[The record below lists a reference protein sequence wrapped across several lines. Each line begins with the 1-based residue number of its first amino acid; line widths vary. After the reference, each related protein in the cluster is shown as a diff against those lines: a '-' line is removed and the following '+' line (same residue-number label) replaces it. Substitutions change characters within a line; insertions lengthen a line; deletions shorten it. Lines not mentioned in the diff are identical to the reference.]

1 MTSEKPSFAFLHC
14 PAIISKVPGSGNH
27 IPRND
32 FTIRARIFDIIRRV
46 ELGTTVRAAT
56 LGDAERI
63 FALIGRNTDMLVPR
77 SLGSV
82 VESIDRFVVAEC
94 GGAMAG
100 CAAYQIHPE
109 IGDAE
114 AATVEI
120 VSLVV
125 KSMFRRRGIG
135 RLLVEAVMS
144 RAAAFRPREVIA
156 LTFTPAF
163 FASLG
168 FSETPKTEI
177 MHKLYTGCINCT
189 KHMNPYTCPE
199 VAMRRRLDYTTKGKD
214 SKQ

>member
-1 MTSEKPSFAFLHC
+1 MVKPWLTA
-14 PAIISKVPGSGNH
+14 AEDERTGQ
-27 IPRND
+27 D
-32 FTIRARIFDIIRRV
+32 FGIIRRV
-46 ELGTTVRAAT
+46 ETNAIVRPAT

-82 VESIDRFVVAEC
+82 VENIDRFVVAEC
-94 GGAMAG
+94 GGSMAG

-125 KSMFRRRGIG
+125 KSVFRRKGIG
-135 RLLVEAVMS
+135 RLLVEAVIENA
-144 RAAAFRPREVIA
+144 RRFRPCEVIA
-156 LTFTPAF
+156 LTFTPGF

-168 FSETPKTEI
+168 FSNAPKTEI
-177 MHKLYTGCINCT
+177 IHKLYTGCINCT

-199 VAMRRRLDYTTKGKD
+199 VAMRRRLEY
-214 SKQ
+214 